1 MDLKLF
7 QEKAI
12 NKILNEVKEILEE
25 NREGTIVF
33 QSPTGSGKTYTMSNV
48 IQKLALDIDFSNEDF
63 CFVWV
68 SIGKGE
74 LHKQSYK
81 SLTKYLDGAP
91 NVYLLEQEF
100 FGSRSRIGKNE
111 VVVVNWDKINQKDS
125 SSGEWKNILMKDKE
139 TYNFPEILE
148 NTRQEGRKIILI
160 IDESHQGTTTDR
172 ATELRDEIIKPTIT
186 LEMSATPALNQYDKL
201 VKVNPNDPISEG
213 LIKKEIIIN
222 QDIDE
227 ISEEDIDSQ
236 ELVMECAYKKR
247 LELKEAYE
255 DNGVNINPLVLIQLP
270 NSDEGDVKREFVEKF
285 LQDKGISTIDGNLAI
300 WLSEEKQNTESPYI
314 IPNDSNVGF
323 LIFKQAI
330 DTGWDCPRAQILVK
344 FRETQSIVFEIQTVG
359 RILRMPEGKH
369 YDNEILN
376 RGYVFSNIESIN
388 VKKEDYNPN
397 ILKNL
402 HSRRNSEKYQ
412 LLKLKSYY
420 RQRLNYGDITNS
432 LKFYPILE
440 KVCCE
445 YFELNNSEK
454 GAFYKDKN
462 AKIISNKITLAN
474 LTDNDKI
481 MLNETIQPQLIDEL
495 KEIRAEETIETS
507 LSEDDKLLLVNK
519 LIKDNLSGFAYKRS
533 LSPVKE
539 SLYRF
544 FREYL
549 CTRELENE
557 MVYIQSVILNN
568 YRIFGLILAQ
578 STESYKPIKDE
589 ELKIKAQNLVNWDL
603 QWEIPESRSY
613 NPETFEKIDAI
624 KSITMPCYLEKARSN
639 PEKAFIKYLE
649 ESVNVKWWW
658 KNGDEHMRDN
668 FGVQKPDTT
677 TFQPDFI
684 VMHTDNSLGIYDT
697 KDAGFQEDDNKIKAE
712 ALQKYIKEEN
722 TKGKNLVGGIIIVDT
737 NNKLRINK
745 KEIYNSFLNK
755 PDDWEYID

>member
-12 NKILNEVKEILEE
+12 NKILKEVKEILEE
-25 NREGTIVF
+25 DREGTIVF
-33 QSPTGSGKTYTMSNV
+33 QSPTGSGKTYTMSNI
-48 IQKLALDIDFSNEDF
+48 IQKLALDTEFSNEDF

-81 SLTKYLDGAP
+81 SLTKYFDGAP

-227 ISEEDIDSQ
+227 ISEKDIDSQ

-247 LELKEAYE
+247 LELKKAYE
-255 DNGVNINPLVLIQLP
+255 DIGVNINPLVLIQLP
-270 NSDEGDVKREFVEKF
+270 NSDEGNIKREFVEKF

-314 IPNDSNVGF
+314 IPNDSNVDF

-344 FRETQSIVFEIQTVG
+344 FRETQSTVFEIQTV
-359 RILRMPEGKH
+359 
-369 YDNEILN
+369 
-376 RGYVFSNIESIN
+376 VN

-402 HSRRNSEKYQ
+402 HSKRNDEMYQ

-420 RQRLNYGDITNS
+420 RQRLDYGDITNS
-432 LKFYPILE
+432 LKFYPVLE
-440 KVCCE
+440 KVFCE
-445 YFELNNSEK
+445 YFGLNSTEK
-454 GAFYKDKN
+454 GAFHKDLNNKKVSS
-462 AKIISNKITLAN
+462 KILLKD

-481 MLNETIQPQLIDEL
+481 MLNETIQPHLIDEL

-568 YRIFGLILAQ
+568 YKIFELILAQ

-589 ELKIKAQNLVNWDL
+589 ELKIKAQNLINWDL

-613 NPETFEKIDAI
+613 NPETFEKIATI

-639 PEKAFIKYLE
+639 PEKAFIKHLE
-649 ESVNVKWWW
+649 ESDNVKWWW

-722 TKGKNLVGGIIIVDT
+722 TKEKNLVGGIIIVDS

>member
-7 QEKAI
+7 QEIAI
-12 NKILNEVKEILEE
+12 NKILKEVKEIIEE
-25 NREGTIVF
+25 NRKGTVVF

-48 IQKLALDIDFSNEDF
+48 IQKLALDTEFSNEDF

-81 SLTKYLDGAP
+81 SLTKYFNGAP
-91 NVYLLEQEF
+91 SVYLLEQEF
-100 FGSRSRIGKNE
+100 FGSRSYIGKNE

-125 SSGEWKNILMKDKE
+125 SSGECKNILMKDKE

-148 NTRQEGRKIILI
+148 NTREQGRKIILI
-160 IDESHQGTTTDR
+160 IDESHQSTTTDR

-186 LEMSATPALNQYDKL
+186 LEMSATPALNRYDKL
-201 VKVNPNDPISEG
+201 VKVEPIEPISEG

-227 ISEEDIDSQ
+227 ISEDDLDSQ
-236 ELVMECAYKKR
+236 ELVMESAYQKR
-247 LELKEAYE
+247 LELKKAYE
-255 DNGVNINPLVLIQLP
+255 DIGININPLVLVQLP
-270 NSDEGDVKREFVEKF
+270 NSDEGDIKREFVEKY
-285 LQDKGISTIDGNLAI
+285 LQNKGISTIDGNLAI

-314 IPNDSNVGF
+314 IPNDSNVDF

-359 RILRMPEGKH
+359 RILRMPEAKH
-369 YDNEILN
+369 YPNELLN
-376 RGYVFSNIESIN
+376 RGYVYSNIESIN

-397 ILKNL
+397 ILKIL
-402 HSRRNSEKYQ
+402 HSKRKNDEYP
-412 LLKLKSYY
+412 LLKLRSYY
-420 RQRLNYGDITNS
+420 RQRLDYGDITNS
-432 LKFYPILE
+432 LKFYPVLE
-440 KVCCE
+440 NVFCE
-445 YFELNNSEK
+445 YFELNSTEK
-454 GAFYKDKN
+454 GAFHKDSNIK
-462 AKIISNKITLAN
+462 KISSKILLKD

-481 MLNETIQPQLIDEL
+481 MLNEVIKSHLVDEL
-495 KEIRAEETIETS
+495 KEVRSTETIDTN

-557 MVYIQSVILNN
+557 IVFVQSVILNN
-568 YRIFGLILAQ
+568 YEVFSNLVAK
-578 STESYKPIKDE
+578 STEAYKPIKNE
-589 ELKIKAQNLVNWDL
+589 ELKVKAKNLINWDL
-603 QWEIPESRSY
+603 EWEIPESRSY
-613 NPETFEKIDAI
+613 NPKTFEKVDTV
-624 KSITMPCYLEKARSN
+624 KCITSPCYLEIERSN

-649 ESVNVKWWW
+649 ESDNVKWWW

-668 FGVQKPDTT
+668 FGIQKPDTT

-684 VMHTDNSLGIYDT
+684 VMYNDNVLGIYDT
-697 KDAGFQEDDNKIKAE
+697 KDTGFLEDDNKVKAE

-722 TKGKNLVGGIIIVDT
+722 VNGKNLVGGIIIVDA
-737 NNKLRINK
+737 NKKLRINK
-745 KEIYNSFLNK
+745 KDIYNSFINNSN
-755 PDDWEYID
+755 DWEYLE